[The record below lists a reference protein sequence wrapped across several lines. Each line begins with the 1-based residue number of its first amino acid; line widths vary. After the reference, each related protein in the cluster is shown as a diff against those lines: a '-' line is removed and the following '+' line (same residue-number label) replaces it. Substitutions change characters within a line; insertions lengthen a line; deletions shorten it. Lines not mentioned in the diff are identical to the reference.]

1 MTSLTRLDHVNIWTA
16 DLKRLIGF
24 YRDILGLEPGP
35 RPDFPFAGAWL
46 YLGPQAVVHLVE
58 VKQALNPGEVQLS
71 HFAFQSSGRLE
82 DFLDHLKRHG
92 VATELGRPPRSGLV
106 QVNFHDP
113 DGNHI
118 HVDFFDGTAPDLVPY
133 REEGVA

>member
-82 DFLDHLKRHG
+82 DFLNHLKRHG

>member
-24 YRDILGLEPGP
+24 YRDVLGLEPGP
-35 RPDFPFAGAWL
+35 RPDFPFGGAWL
-46 YLGPQAVVHLVE
+46 YLGAQAVVHLVE
-58 VKQALNPGEVQLS
+58 VKKALHPGEVQLS
-71 HFAFQSSGRLE
+71 HFAFQSSGNLE
-82 DFLDHLKRHG
+82 DFLAEMKRHG
-92 VATELGRPPRSGLV
+92 IETELGRPPRSGLV

-118 HVDFFDGTAPDLVPY
+118 HVDFFDGSTPDLVPY
-133 REEGVA
+133 RES